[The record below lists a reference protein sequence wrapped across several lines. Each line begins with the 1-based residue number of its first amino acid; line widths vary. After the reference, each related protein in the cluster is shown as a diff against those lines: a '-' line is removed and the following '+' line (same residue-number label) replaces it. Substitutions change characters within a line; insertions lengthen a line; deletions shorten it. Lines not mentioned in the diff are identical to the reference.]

1 MTQIYILHED
11 TSGGIADKENNV
23 SNTDFE
29 DITEQLH
36 TIADYCRYGAS
47 LFNQAEL
54 FYGHGSDNA
63 LSEAFTLVMFSLSLS
78 EDMSDEVM
86 NCRLL
91 KQEKQ
96 NILTLFQQRV
106 DTQQP
111 VAYITNLA
119 YFARLPFYV
128 DERVL
133 VPRSPIGELIENHF
147 APYFSEKKSP
157 QRILDLCTGS
167 GCIAIACA
175 SYFPEAEV
183 DAVDLSIDAL
193 DVAQLNIENHGLS
206 EQVIP
211 IQSDVFSGVVGQ
223 KYDLIVTNP
232 PYVDQEDIDSLPAEF
247 THEPEMGLGCGE
259 DGLDIVRV
267 ILAESAL
274 HLNDDGILICEVGT
288 SQYHVEALYPEV
300 DFTWLSFER
309 GGHGVFTLN
318 KAQLEKYA
326 ELFIAAVIH

>member
-1 MTQIYILHED
+1 MKNTPHD
-11 TSGGIADKENNV
+11 GIN
-23 SNTDFE
+23 
-29 DITEQLH
+29 
-36 TIADYCRYGAS
+36 
-47 LFNQAEL
+47 
-54 FYGHGSDNA
+54 
-63 LSEAFTLVMFSLSLS
+63 
-78 EDMSDEVM
+78 
-86 NCRLL
+86 
-91 KQEKQ
+91 
-96 NILTLFQQRV
+96 
-106 DTQQP
+106 TQQ
-111 VAYITNLA
+111 
-119 YFARLPFYV
+119 
-128 DERVL
+128 
-133 VPRSPIGELIENHF
+133 
-147 APYFSEKKSP
+147 KSP

-274 HLNDDGILICEVGT
+274 HLNDDGILICEVGN

-318 KAQLEKYA
+318 KAQLEKHA
-326 ELFIAAVIH
+326 ELFIAAVIN